1 MCKYG
6 TMKNNSQ
13 LISVLAAFFILLP
26 VFAGAIRA
34 QAPTPVPEPKSSETK
49 TELDRVF
56 NELMAEPDWLFGDEV
71 CPFSVMPAAQLPVEK
86 FKQFPKGCVGDA
98 RLCVEKCRE
107 GDGWACYST
116 ALALQ
121 SNKGLEQTLS
131 ERFFYRGCKLG
142 VASACTNRAASILHF
157 GLPQEPSIKCA
168 VSTFEKT
175 CEWNDPWGCVMFATM
190 LSRGMGRP
198 RNDEL
203 AVKVLDKACKN
214 GEHDEACIAGRELLS
229 ELKHE
234 KIKTKP

>member
-1 MCKYG
+1 
-6 TMKNNSQ
+6 MKNLSQ
-13 LISVLAAFFILLP
+13 LTSLVLTSCFVLTSV
-26 VFAGAIRA
+26 AGALRA
-34 QAPTPVPEPKSSETK
+34 QVPTPVPEPRSPEPK

-56 NELMAEPDWLFGDEV
+56 NELMAEPDWLFGDET
-71 CPFSVMPAAQLPVEK
+71 CPFSVMPATQLPGEK

-98 RLCVEKCRE
+98 RLCVEQCRE

-121 SNKGLEQTLS
+121 RNKGLEQTLS

-157 GLPQEPSIKCA
+157 GLLAEPSIKCA

-214 GEHDEACIAGRELLS
+214 GERDEACIAGRQLLD